1 MDSRRKPYPSSRN
14 GRSATHIGLA
24 PRRRNPW
31 YPWFIASI
39 VAVLT
44 SVAALTFA
52 IACSNGSSGGALS
65 PVASPSTTAQPA
77 TPEPTPTAANA
88 SSPTPSYTENL
99 PCNDILVPINK
110 THSLSRDCVPNDLVT
125 LPASIAQGS
134 QQLRAEAFGAIQE
147 LFAAAA
153 ADGYQLYVVSSY
165 RSFDYQK
172 NLYEHY
178 VRTIGQAEA
187 DRTSARPGHSEHQL
201 GTTADVS
208 SASAGYQLEPFIGT
222 PEAAWVEANAWRFGF
237 IVSYPDGTEEITG
250 YTYEPWHIR
259 YIGQELA
266 REVQESGK
274 TLHEFLLAR

>member
-14 GRSATHIGLA
+14 GRSASHIDLA

-44 SVAALTFA
+44 SIAALTFA
-52 IACSNGSSGGALS
+52 IACSNDSSGGALS
-65 PVASPSTTAQPA
+65 PVASPSTTAEPA
-77 TPEPTPTAANA
+77 TPEPTATATDAP
-88 SSPTPSYTENL
+88 SPTPSYTENL

-110 THSLSRDCVPNDLVT
+110 KNSLPRDCVPNDLVT

-134 QQLRAEAFGAIQE
+134 QQLRTEAFAAIQE

-165 RSFDYQK
+165 RSYDYQK
-172 NLYEHY
+172 ILYDGY
-178 VRTIGQAEA
+178 VRTIGQAQA

-208 SASAGYQLEPFIGT
+208 SPGAGYGLETFIGT
-222 PEAAWVEANAWRFGF
+222 PEAAWVEANVWRFGF
-237 IVSYPDGTEEITG
+237 VVSYPEGTEEITG

-266 REVQESGK
+266 REVHESGK